1 MIVSVRSQYFL
12 ISQETIKSILEN
24 MLPVH
29 LFLRRYSLVIRK
41 KLGNLLDHIDH
52 DAMENDEKKFVVTP
66 R

>member
-12 ISQETIKSILEN
+12 ISQETIKSILEKTR
-24 MLPVH
+24 PVH

-52 DAMENDEKKFVVTP
+52 DAMENDEKKFVVTL